1 MGPPANALMIATL
14 AAARPVTDVARCQK
28 NVLRHLAA
36 AGNVEDE
43 QWATLV
49 CAPEHLPSSTAAEP
63 ANPPSDVFESIMCPR
78 NGAEPDDTPPAV
90 RDMDLTLGKFFFYAA
105 THPKYAATRR
115 FDFSGWQFLPS
126 DCGDEGWF
134 RAAACPTKMPLPQDW
149 QPPLLWWTAAAVRTR
164 LKLLGPCAR
173 RKRDALLQT
182 RGTVSS
188 STCVAVHIR
197 RGDACQV
204 FGGDRVQDRR
214 RCFPTHAYVEAAR
227 RLLNKYGHK
236 TIKVA

>member
-49 CAPEHLPSSTAAEP
+49 CAPEHLPP
-63 ANPPSDVFESIMCPR
+63 ATRPQTDTPPSDVFESIMCPR

-126 DCGDEGWF
+126 DCGAEGWF
-134 RAAACPTKMPLPQDW
+134 RGAACSTKMPPPKNW

-173 RKRDALLQT
+173 RKRDALLET
-182 RGTVSS
+182 RGTASS

-214 RCFPTHAYVEAAR
+214 RCFPTHA
-227 RLLNKYGHK
+227 
-236 TIKVA
+236 